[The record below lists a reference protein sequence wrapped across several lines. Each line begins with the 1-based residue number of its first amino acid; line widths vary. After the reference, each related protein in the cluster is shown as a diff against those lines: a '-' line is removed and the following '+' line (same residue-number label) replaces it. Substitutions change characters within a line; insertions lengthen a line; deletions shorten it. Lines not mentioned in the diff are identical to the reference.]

1 MYPNPIAKEIQK
13 YVLKNLYELVVDRKY
28 SMHPGILLDCI
39 FAACEEQGISMIF
52 WKERQKVLFY
62 RSGKRKAERTHHQLL
77 NGQGKHPWSSLASAA
92 ESLENILDELYPG
105 VDEHQAKFI
114 RKIPEETM
122 TNEEYLAIV
131 DRTERYFYSQ
141 FYQEYLARY
150 QEHAFLPV
158 FGETP
163 TIPQNPE
170 LFEDIIT
177 RKHSEIIDQY
187 KRVQRLIR
195 KCEDKSLEGT
205 AAKLRQQIWAHYLVE
220 LAEMKGYP
228 FASKEVVTSE
238 NKYNFVLKQDK
249 AALMQG
255 CEIFGPLH

>member
-1 MYPNPIAKEIQK
+1 MYPLANEIQR
-13 YVLKNLYELVVDRKY
+13 YVLKSLYELGVDRKY
-28 SMHPGILLDCI
+28 SMHPGILLDCM
-39 FAACEEQGISMIF
+39 FAACEKQGISMMF

-62 RSGKRKAERTHHQLL
+62 RSGKRKAERTHQQLL

-92 ESLENILDELYPG
+92 ESLESILDELYPG

-122 TNEEYLAIV
+122 TNEEYLTIV
-131 DRTERYFYSQ
+131 DKTERYFYSQ

-150 QEHAFLPV
+150 QEHALLPV
-158 FGETP
+158 SGEAP
-163 TIPQNPE
+163 IIPQNPK

-177 RKHSEIIDQY
+177 RKHSELMDEY

-195 KCEDKSLEGT
+195 KCDDKSLES
-205 AAKLRQQIWAHYLVE
+205 AAVKLRQQIWAHYLVE